1 MHIHTLDRW
10 QHPHNFHS
18 DAEFSI
24 QRIRWVIVL
33 MVIMMV
39 GEITAGM
46 VFGSMALLAD
56 GWHMGTHGVALGIA
70 LFACQFARAHANSP
84 RYLFGNG
91 KVNSLG
97 GFGSAVA
104 LIVVALLMGL
114 ESIERLFHPQ
124 EIRFDEAMMVAV
136 VGLVVNV
143 VSARVLHGGAGHDYH
158 HHHEH
163 HHDHGHHHQHDH
175 NLRAAYLHVLAGAL
189 TSGLAIVA
197 LFSGKMLGWI
207 WMDALMGLVGA
218 AVITVWGIGLLTQ
231 SSEVLLDESA
241 EQQVMRAIRKRVEA
255 DADNRIADLHVWKV
269 GPLHHAATISL
280 VTHQPRDPEHYK
292 GLLASLSGLSDVTV
306 EVNGERCC

>member
-1 MHIHTLDRW
+1 M
-10 QHPHNFHS
+10 
-18 DAEFSI
+18 
-24 QRIRWVIVL
+24 
-33 MVIMMV
+33 
-39 GEITAGM
+39 
-46 VFGSMALLAD
+46 
-56 GWHMGTHGVALGIA
+56 
-70 LFACQFARAHANSP
+70 
-84 RYLFGNG
+84 
-91 KVNSLG
+91 
-97 GFGSAVA
+97 
-104 LIVVALLMGL
+104 
-114 ESIERLFHPQ
+114 
-124 EIRFDEAMMVAV
+124 
-136 VGLVVNV
+136 
-143 VSARVLHGGAGHDYH
+143 
-158 HHHEH
+158 
-163 HHDHGHHHQHDH
+163 
-175 NLRAAYLHVLAGAL
+175 